1 MEDAA
6 GIRTGDLITLLLY
19 FAVTV
24 GIGVWCAR
32 RMSSTEGYFVGG
44 RAMPGWAVGISII
57 GTAIS
62 SVTFLAYPGSAFV
75 GDWSRLVPN
84 FTIPVGAIVAVLVF
98 VPFYRRARI
107 VSVNEYLERRFAPWA
122 RAYSC
127 VMWSLIQFFRM
138 GIILFL
144 IALAVNA
151 MTGFSISL
159 LIVVLGI
166 LIIVYTVMGG
176 IEAVIWTDVIQ
187 TIVLMVG
194 GLVCIAVVFLSVP
207 GGASGVFS
215 QAIDADKFH
224 LTAKLDW
231 DFTTM
236 TLWVAILF
244 GLNQNIQEF
253 ASDQTK
259 VQRYCAAS
267 TDKQAINATLFGGIG
282 CIPVWIVFMF
292 VGTCLWAFYTVAFPA
307 VLPASIMEDQVFPYF
322 ILTELPIGVSGFVMA
337 AVMAAAMSSI
347 DSSLNGTAAVITSD
361 LYKRFFVSGK
371 DDAHYLT
378 VGRKITIVCGVVMII
393 SSWGLYNII
402 TAGFIEQKT
411 FLDSIFFFYALLAG
425 GVGGL
430 FMLGFFT
437 TRANSQ
443 GVLIGVIFAVI
454 VTLWMSASSLGLM
467 TGESASTFHK
477 LMIGVVSNVVAFAL
491 GYGFSYLFPKPSHD
505 NLSDLT
511 IWTWN
516 KYGSLPR

>member
-1 MEDAA
+1 MEAAA
-6 GIRTGDLITLLLY
+6 GIRTGDLVTLLLY
-19 FAVTV
+19 FAVTI

-32 RMSSTEGYFVGG
+32 KMSSTEGYFVGG

-62 SVTFLAYPGSAFV
+62 SVTFLAYPGSAFF

-84 FTIPVGAIVAVLVF
+84 FTIPIAAIIAVFVF

-107 VSVNEYLERRFAPWA
+107 VSVNQYLEMRFAPWA

-127 VMWSLIQFFRM
+127 IMWSIIQFFRM
-138 GIILFL
+138 GVILFL

-151 MTGFSISL
+151 MTGYSISF

-166 LIIVYTVMGG
+166 LIIIYTVMGG

-187 TIVLMVG
+187 TIVLMLG
-194 GLVCIAVVFLSVP
+194 GIVCIFTVFFDVP
-207 GGASGVFS
+207 GGASEVIGG
-215 QAIDADKFH
+215 AWDASKFH
-224 LTAKLDW
+224 LSANLDW
-231 DFTTM
+231 DFTQM
-236 TLWVAILF
+236 TLWVAVLF

-259 VQRYCAAS
+259 IQRYCAAAS
-267 TDKQAINATLFGGIG
+267 DSQAVRATLLGGIG
-282 CIPVWIVFMF
+282 CIPVWMIFMF
-292 VGTCLWAFYTVAFPA
+292 VGTCLWAFYAVAFPA
-307 VLPASIMEDQVFPYF
+307 LLPAGIIDDQVFPYF
-322 ILTELPIGVSGFVMA
+322 ILTELPIGLAGFVMA

-347 DSSLNGTAAVITSD
+347 DSSLNGTAAVLTSD
-361 LYKRFFVSGK
+361 LYQRFFVPGK
-371 DDAHYLT
+371 DDSHYLN
-378 VGRKITIVCGVVMII
+378 VGRILTLICGVVMIV

-402 TAGFIEQKT
+402 TAGVIQQKT

-443 GVLIGVIFAVI
+443 GVLIGIILAVI
-454 VTLWMSASSLGLM
+454 VTLWMSASSLGIL
-467 TGESASTFHK
+467 TGPNASTFHK
-477 LMIGVVSNVVAFAL
+477 LMIGVVSNVVAFV
-491 GYGFSYLFPKPSHD
+491 GGYLFSFVFAKPEFDKLD
-505 NLSDLT
+505 NLT
-511 IWTWN
+511 VWTWN
-516 KYGSLPR
+516 KE